1 MTMFK
6 KQFYRFI
13 EILKLNKNY
22 GVTKINIKIRIKCQH
37 YGVNIGEC
45 VSDIILLNVLIG

>member
-13 EILKLNKNY
+13 EILKLNENY
-22 GVTKINIKIRIKCQH
+22 GVTIINIKIRIKCQH
-37 YGVNIGEC
+37 YEVNTGGC
-45 VSDIILLNVLIG
+45 VSDIIVLNVLIG